1 MRNPFTEHPNCF
13 GQGYWQHFGFALE
26 VAGRAFVIALLALL
40 HAVFP
45 FLSPAAA
52 GDRLLALADE
62 VRAARARR

>member
-1 MRNPFTEHPNCF
+1 MRNPFTEHPHCA
-13 GQGYWQHFGFALE
+13 GQTYWQHMGFALQ
-26 VAGRAFVIALLALL
+26 VAGRAFVIALLAAL

-62 VRAARARR
+62 VRAARAKR

>member
-1 MRNPFTEHPNCF
+1 MRNPFTEHPRSA
-13 GQGYWQHFGFALE
+13 GQTYLQHLGFALS
-26 VAGRAFVIALLALL
+26 VAGRAAVIALLAAL

-45 FLSPAAA
+45 FLAPAAA